1 VSDAPAFRGGKNLAL
16 KVPAHQFAATVE
28 AYRALGIPV
37 LSEAARA
44 VVFQWGTS
52 FLHVAPDNLSQAELW
67 LELIVPDA
75 DAAAEQLAKTPFV
88 RCDAIEPLRPGFPGF
103 WVTSPA
109 SIIHLVTE
117 NE

>member
-1 VSDAPAFRGGKNLAL
+1 MSAPLFRGGKNIAL
-16 KVPAHQFAATVE
+16 KVPAHQFAATVQ
-28 AYRALGIPV
+28 ACRALGIPV
-37 LSEAARA
+37 ASE
-44 VVFQWGTS
+44 S
-52 FLHVAPDNLSQAELW
+52 
-67 LELIVPDA
+67 A
-75 DAAAEQLAKTPFV
+75 DAGAFAWGPRAAADALASTPFA